1 MYNFKIA
8 SVVVTY
14 NRKELLKKNIDSIL
28 EQTST
33 TDIIIIDNNSNDGTS
48 KLFENEYSSQKEKIH
63 YYKLKENIGGAGGFS
78 KGVDIAYKLGYDL
91 IWLMDDDGRPYDN
104 LTLENLLKEVNKIKN
119 NNKEFILNS
128 LVLFDNNKLSFGLLT
143 ANDTKESIQ
152 NLAYN
157 NIIKDKINPFNGTLI
172 SKELVE
178 KIGLP
183 NKDFFIK
190 GDEAD
195 YCNRARR
202 SGAYIATITS
212 SLYFH
217 PQMPRKYKKVFGKEF
232 LVRTEVPWKD
242 YYRVRNYTYMIKR
255 DSNFLYAFKFL
266 LENLINAFL
275 SDNNKI
281 LSLKMMIL
289 GFKDGI
295 TGKLGNKIKP

>member
-1 MYNFKIA
+1 MCDFKIA

-14 NRKELLKKNIDSIL
+14 NRKELLKKNINSIL
-28 EQTST
+28 EQTIP

-48 KLFENEYSSQKEKIH
+48 ELFENEYSKEKDKIH

-91 IWLMDDDGRPYDN
+91 IWLMDDDGRPYDD
-104 LTLENLLKEVNKIKN
+104 LTLENLLKVVNTIKN
-119 NNKEFILNS
+119 NYKEFILNS
-128 LVLFDNNKLSFGLLT
+128 LVLFDDNELSFGLLT
-143 ANDTKESIQ
+143 SNDTKESIQ
-152 NLAYN
+152 NLAYK
-157 NIIKDKINPFNGTLI
+157 NIIQDKINPFNGTLI
-172 SKELVE
+172 SKELIE

-190 GDEAD
+190 GDEID

-202 SGAYIATITS
+202 IGAYIATITN

-217 PQMPRKYKKVFGKEF
+217 PKMPRKYKYIFGKKF
-232 LVRTEVPWKD
+232 LIRTEAPWKD

-255 DSNFLYAFKFL
+255 DYNFLHALKFFIA
-266 LENLINAFL
+266 NLINAFL

-281 LSLKMMIL
+281 LSLKMMTL